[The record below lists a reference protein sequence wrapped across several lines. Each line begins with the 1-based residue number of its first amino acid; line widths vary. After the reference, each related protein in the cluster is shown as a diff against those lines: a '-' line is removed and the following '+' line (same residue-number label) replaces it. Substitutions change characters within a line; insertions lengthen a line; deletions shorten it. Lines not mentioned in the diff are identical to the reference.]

1 MKAQKENTT
10 SSTGIMYITFKSKM
24 TVTEQFW
31 SYGFLSYV
39 AENGGF
45 VGLFLGYSLLQL
57 RDLIKFVFDGPHV
70 AKILSH

>member
-1 MKAQKENTT
+1 MKTQNENTT
-10 SSTGIMYITFKSKM
+10 SMTGTMYITFKSKM

>member
-1 MKAQKENTT
+1 
-10 SSTGIMYITFKSKM
+10 MYITFKSKM

-45 VGLFLGYSLLQL
+45 VGLFLGYSVLQL
-57 RDLIKFVFDGPHV
+57 KDLISFVFYGRDVVKNAFSSRIH
-70 AKILSH
+70 IC